1 MSNIRMCVDFNHG
14 LLHLHKISLV
24 KQIMETLDLNITNK
38 HTLDLGLWLQDYD
51 DIYSDF
57 DSRNYLKRR
66 VSADFI
72 NELRISL
79 KNKNEKVNDL
89 LLLVPQ
95 DKRDSSKEQKITRNL
110 KNYFSIQLQSHSENY
125 SKN

>member
-1 MSNIRMCVDFNHG
+1 
-14 LLHLHKISLV
+14 
-24 KQIMETLDLNITNK
+24 METLDLNITNK

-79 KNKNEKVNDL
+79 KNKNEKIINDL
-89 LLLVPQ
+89 VLLLPRE
-95 DKRDSSKEQKITRNL
+95 KRDPGSEQKITRNL
-110 KNYFSIQLQSHSENY
+110 QNYFDPPVIFIY
-125 SKN
+125 